1 MQNTLYTITGTVT
14 LKKGAGRSL
23 KAGGMWVY
31 DNEISSMDEN
41 VQDGGLVHVLDF
53 DGFFLGTGFINRRSK
68 ITVRL
73 LARRKD
79 TVIDDAFWEKR
90 VRDAWGYRKQTV
102 DTGSCRI
109 IFGEADWFPG
119 LVVDKFSDV
128 LVVESLALGI
138 DRLKPVILEKLK
150 EVLAGDGIQIRGVYE
165 RSDAKVRLQ
174 EGMERYKGFIGEE
187 FDTKVEIVENGVRY
201 LVDVKDGQ
209 KTGFFLDQKYNRLA
223 IQPLAR
229 GGRALDCFTHT
240 GAFALNAAKGGA
252 AEVLGVD
259 ASELGVAQATQNA
272 ALNGMS
278 DRVRFAC
285 RDVFELLPTLS
296 KGSYDFIILDP
307 PAFTKARKTLRNALR
322 GYKEINTRAMRLLP
336 RGGYLATCSCS
347 HFATQEEF
355 CKMLAAAAADAGVQL
370 RQIAARQQAPDH
382 PILWNVPET
391 DYLKFYLFQV
401 V

>member
-138 DRLKPVILEKLK
+138 DRFKPL
-150 EVLAGDGIQIRGVYE
+150 
-165 RSDAKVRLQ
+165 
-174 EGMERYKGFIGEE
+174 
-187 FDTKVEIVENGVRY
+187 
-201 LVDVKDGQ
+201 
-209 KTGFFLDQKYNRLA
+209 
-223 IQPLAR
+223 
-229 GGRALDCFTHT
+229 
-240 GAFALNAAKGGA
+240 
-252 AEVLGVD
+252 
-259 ASELGVAQATQNA
+259 
-272 ALNGMS
+272 
-278 DRVRFAC
+278 
-285 RDVFELLPTLS
+285 
-296 KGSYDFIILDP
+296 ILDILRRCLLRTAFRYAASTNGATP
-307 PAFTKARKTLRNALR
+307 RSASRKAWNASRAFFRTPSIPAYRSRKTA
-322 GYKEINTRAMRLLP
+322 
-336 RGGYLATCSCS
+336 
-347 HFATQEEF
+347 
-355 CKMLAAAAADAGVQL
+355 
-370 RQIAARQQAPDH
+370 
-382 PILWNVPET
+382 
-391 DYLKFYLFQV
+391 
-401 V
+401 